1 LYTGAFKAVLA
12 LFLLDMGLTAASTLR
27 PFPLHHWRLLTF
39 ALIAPP
45 ILAVIGITAGKL
57 LGMSEGT
64 LIIVASLT
72 ASASYIAAPVAIKG
86 AIPEA
91 DIGLAMLAA
100 LGLTF
105 PLNVL
110 VGISFYH
117 YLILL

>member
-1 LYTGAFKAVLA
+1 
-12 LFLLDMGLTAASTLR
+12 
-27 PFPLHHWRLLTF
+27 
-39 ALIAPP
+39 
-45 ILAVIGITAGKL
+45 
-57 LGMSEGT
+57 
-64 LIIVASLT
+64 
-72 ASASYIAAPVAIKG
+72 